1 MKSRRRSFSQCNPVL
16 SPRWFGFISEN
27 LENCVFSFMLYR
39 LVVGNLSL
47 SGRTNRSS
55 RSFSPIISRQTRKR
69 GIFSKK
75 FAKEGVWIIQRNTF
89 FFFSRRI
96 FIHGESF
103 FYYLVLFY
111 MCVRFFFFI
120 KSDELRIFRDTMR
133 LAKRVE
139 MCMHRCCKHGIIIGE
154 M

>member
-1 MKSRRRSFSQCNPVL
+1 MRIAFSRLCYIVSWLVIYHCLAERIDRLDPFPQLFLNEETGNFLKKIRERRRLN
-16 SPRWFGFISEN
+16 
-27 LENCVFSFMLYR
+27 
-39 LVVGNLSL
+39 
-47 SGRTNRSS
+47 
-55 RSFSPIISRQTRKR
+55 
-69 GIFSKK
+69 
-75 FAKEGVWIIQRNTF
+75 NTEKYFFF

>member
-55 RSFSPIISRQTRKR
+55 RSFSPIISRPTRRR

-75 FAKEGVWIIQRNTF
+75 FAKEGVWIIQRNT

>member
-1 MKSRRRSFSQCNPVL
+1 MKSRRRSFSQCNSVL

-27 LENCVFSFMLYR
+27 LENCVFSFMLHR

-55 RSFSPIISRQTRKR
+55 RSFSPIISRQTRRR

-75 FAKEGVWIIQRNTF
+75 FAKEGVWIIQRNSF
-89 FFFSRRI
+89 FFFLVEFSSTEKAF
-96 FIHGESF
+96 FIILSYF
-103 FYYLVLFY
+103 ICA
-111 MCVRFFFFI
+111 CVFFFFI